1 MSTPALSVIVPT
13 KDRARILARHLDALA
28 ASEGVA
34 PHDVEVLVIDD
45 GSDGDETAR
54 VLDAARDR
62 VPFTL
67 VTIRQ
72 PNAGQAAARNRAMAD
87 ARAPIWLFL
96 NDDTIAT
103 PRLLAEHLATHA
115 AYPDDADG
123 VLGRVTLAPEIPLT
137 PARALHLDHMW
148 ARLDPDPVLEWHN
161 FWTTNVSVKA
171 SFLTRH
177 ALVFDPEMRFV
188 HDDTE
193 FGLRLHEHGFRLH
206 YAPAALGYHDH
217 PIDVDGFLRM
227 ASREATSLVRWAE
240 KRPDRTAD
248 LARFGYT
255 PAKAGW
261 ERCVKFPLLAI
272 AFNRATTPLWVGASN
287 ALARACPSC
296 ARFALSQ
303 CYAARKRRTIRA
315 LRAGRPA

>member
-1 MSTPALSVIVPT
+1 MSAPVITVIVPT
-13 KDRARILARHLDALA
+13 MDRAPILARHLDALT
-28 ASEGVA
+28 ASEGIDLR
-34 PHDVEVLVIDD
+34 DVEVIVIDD
-45 GSDGDETAR
+45 GSTDGETRR
-54 VLDAARDR
+54 VLDAARGR
-62 VPFTL
+62 TPFQL
-67 VTIRQ
+67 VVIHQ
-72 PNAGQAAARNRAMAD
+72 ENAGQAAARNRAMREAH
-87 ARAPIWLFL
+87 APIWLFL

-103 PRLLAEHLATHA
+103 PRLLAEHVAAHETHSHEV
-115 AYPDDADG
+115 DG

-148 ARLDPDPVLEWHN
+148 ARLDEDRILEWHN

-177 ALVFDPEMRFV
+177 ALTFDPNMRFV

-217 PIDVDGFLRM
+217 PITVDGFLRM
-227 ASREATSLVRWAE
+227 ASREASSLVRWAD
-240 KRPDRTAD
+240 KRPDRAAE

-255 PAKAGW
+255 PAKAAW
-261 ERCVKFPLLAI
+261 ERWVKFPLLAS
-272 AFNRATTPLWVGASN
+272 AFNRVTTPVWIGASN
-287 ALARACPSC
+287 ALARACPGC

-303 CYAARKRRTIRA
+303 CYAARKRRTIRR
-315 LRAGRPA
+315 LRSERTA